1 MNIMEATKTVVCKL
15 RATKDEAEK
24 IRETAIAFRDAC
36 NYISEVAF
44 TKRCFNPVALHHFT
58 YRAVRERYKLPA
70 NLTVRARDRVAKS
83 YKQNRHR
90 QHKFRQLSMDLD
102 KRLFTLLR
110 NNDDFRISIATLHK
124 RVKPALDIGDY
135 QRELLN
141 NPVRGAKITFR
152 DDDIYV
158 HITVRYELPEPE
170 GSNYVGVDIG
180 ERNILVASNG
190 FKRKGGDIKAR
201 REHYREQRRALQKI
215 GTSSAK
221 RKLKR
226 LSGKEKQWANTVLHQ
241 ISREFVD
248 SLNEGDV
255 VVMEDLTGIRD
266 RVKRRKKDRAN
277 FHSWTFRKL
286 STMIEYKCVER
297 GIPVIRV
304 DPGYTSQRC
313 PRCGKIDKSNRK
325 SQALFRCINCGFQD
339 NADHVASVNL
349 CERAHQVWAPVNEPK
364 AGMSAVHDDSPAS
377 LPF

>member
-15 RATKDEAEK
+15 RATEEEAEK
-24 IRETAIAFRDAC
+24 IRETAVAFRDAC

-58 YRAVRERYKLPA
+58 YRTVRERYKLPA
-70 NLTVRARDRVAKS
+70 NLAVRARDRVAKS

-102 KRLFTLLR
+102 KKLFTLLR
-110 NNDDFRISIATLHK
+110 NGDFRISIATLHK
-124 RVKPALDIGDY
+124 RVKPTLDIGEY

-141 NPVRGAKITFR
+141 NPVRDAKITFR
-152 DDDIYV
+152 GDDIYV
-158 HITVRYELPEPE
+158 HITVRYELPELE
-170 GSNYVGVDIG
+170 GDNYVGVDIG

-201 REHYREQRRALQKI
+201 REHYREQRQALQKI

-226 LSGKEKQWANTVLHQ
+226 LSGREKQWANTVLHQ

-248 SLNEGDV
+248 SLNDGDV

-266 RVKRRKKDRAN
+266 RVKRRKKDRAD
-277 FHSWTFRKL
+277 FHSWAFRKL
-286 STMIEYKCVER
+286 STMIEYKCLER

-304 DPGYTSQRC
+304 DPAYTSQRC

-339 NADHVASVNL
+339 NADYVASVNL
-349 CERAHQVWAPVNEPK
+349 CERAHQVWAPVNEPE
-364 AGMSAVHDDSPAS
+364 AGMSATHDDSPAS
-377 LPF
+377 SPF